1 MTGGD
6 TDRRDLVGLDA
17 YRDDVHR
24 STYAATLQRQRASG
38 RRVIIT
44 ETGCA
49 TYRGAAAA
57 GGMAWTVVARGSG
70 GRRLR
75 PGVVRDEAEQAG
87 ELDALRDLA
96 EQSGVD
102 GAFIYT

>member
-1 MTGGD
+1 MP
-6 TDRRDLVGLDA
+6 
-17 YRDDVHR
+17 
-24 STYAATLQRQRASG
+24 
-38 RRVIIT
+38 
-44 ETGCA
+44 
-49 TYRGAAAA
+49 
-57 GGMAWTVVARGSG
+57 GGMASTVVARGSG

>member
-1 MTGGD
+1 MP
-6 TDRRDLVGLDA
+6 
-17 YRDDVHR
+17 
-24 STYAATLQRQRASG
+24 
-38 RRVIIT
+38 
-44 ETGCA
+44 
-49 TYRGAAAA
+49 